1 MPPVSEAQVQAVQGL
16 VTEARIIKANLA
28 TGMQIMSKLQD
39 SITKFEKMFSRIDLE
54 SLAACIGS
62 VGVAEE
68 LNKDHGHGGSTKACT
83 SKAPSIPAPAVAAS
97 KVGMKLAHDR
107 VDVQGVWDPLSG
119 GTWFQVPPVQSY
131 TFNKGKGKGP
141 YGRNN
146 AQVGEIDETPSNA
159 SPSTTYS
166 SPSSAPISYMVTP

>member
-68 LNKDHGHGGSTKACT
+68 LNKDHGHGGSATT
-83 SKAPSIPAPAVAAS
+83 NKAPSIPAPAVAAS
-97 KVGMKLAHDR
+97 KAGMKLAHDR

-166 SPSSAPISYMVTP
+166 STPSEPSSYMVTP